1 MNKIAIWFELM
12 IDFEIFFEE
21 KTNQRFEF
29 SKPLPFFIIKKTMQ
43 IIVINSCDLSQRAS
57 KFKINAQMFTYST
70 LNKYLSF
77 VHLISLQGYCEFK
90 RKVN

>member
-1 MNKIAIWFELM
+1 
-12 IDFEIFFEE
+12 
-21 KTNQRFEF
+21 
-29 SKPLPFFIIKKTMQ
+29 MQ

-57 KFKINAQMFTYST
+57 KFKTNAQMFTYST